1 MINDSK
7 LIIILV
13 KDLEMDN
20 LTFTFFIFEMP
31 QQFPTKISIKNTKN
45 HTFIFKIESARIN
58 EIWKKTK

>member
-31 QQFPTKISIKNTKN
+31 QQFSTKISIKNTKN

-58 EIWKKTK
+58 EI

>member
-45 HTFIFKIESARIN
+45 HTFIKRQNSGSGAIHVV
-58 EIWKKTK
+58 